1 MTIGCACSVSAD
13 IPQVNIQGEKP
24 GCSSKE
30 QMDRALFSV
39 WEFWATFQEISF
51 SLEILEGQVSLSNS
65 IPPEIFGFIWGK
77 WQTAYIL
84 AILKVII
91 RKPGHFPNSVVLVEA
106 LEFSLAALYQN
117 LTLP

>member
-1 MTIGCACSVSAD
+1 MTMGCVCSVSAD

-51 SLEILEGQVSLSNS
+51 SLEILEDQVSLSIS
-65 IPPEIFGFIWGK
+65 IPPEIYAFIWGK

-91 RKPGHFPNSVVLVEA
+91 RKPGHFPNSLVLVEVVKV
-106 LEFSLAALYQN
+106 LLNFH
-117 LTLP
+117 